1 MGIRPLNKLL
11 WWCNLV
17 LRLASWIVPRRRRLE
32 WRREW
37 EAEVWHWCHFLV
49 ESGRLSVSTEQD
61 LLRHCWGAFADAL
74 WHRFNRVAVVR
85 FVNEFLRTPRFCLL
99 ACLAL
104 LAGLLIGRPVA
115 VFHDVFAP
123 APNIDSDHLLTVS
136 LGEKS
141 SWLQPEA
148 LCESGGSMANTNPTD

>member
-1 MGIRPLNKLL
+1 MRYLTDSLAPRRVSVDKEDVVSTRPLNKLL

-17 LRLASWIVPRRRRLE
+17 LGLASWIVPQRRRLE

-37 EAEVWHWCHFLV
+37 DAEVWHWCHFLV

-85 FVNEFLRTPRFCLL
+85 FVNSQHLVCPAGML
-99 ACLAL
+99 AVSARATARIHGTGKRLAR
-104 LAGLLIGRPVA
+104 LAG
-115 VFHDVFAP
+115 
-123 APNIDSDHLLTVS
+123 VS
-136 LGEKS
+136 VEVEKR
-141 SWLQPEA
+141 
-148 LCESGGSMANTNPTD
+148 